1 MLVIADKNHGTQKKV
16 RQMRDRAINFYTQLS
31 KKKEAVSKVRG
42 GLFLFWGGL
51 GWRFGLKK
59 KMGVMLGSYFR
70 QVVS

>member
-1 MLVIADKNHGTQKKV
+1 MIWV
-16 RQMRDRAINFYTQLS
+16 
-31 KKKEAVSKVRG
+31 EAVSKVRG